1 MTSNLETKCAWK
13 CLCEILE
20 IIQEIF
26 KMDFKILCNTLFL
39 HRSLRCVRVVFPR
52 PSLGSMIQEED
63 SKTLHIVLIMLLF
76 NAEKEYKAKSVKT
89 KGT

>member
-63 SKTLHIVLIMLLF
+63 SKHIVLIMLLF